1 MDVSIERETVKEL
14 ISFKLHHIQDLIRSI
29 LDKRGEENSDDF
41 ISKAKSGELENAEM
55 DAITMR
61 QLIADYN
68 KLRELLDSVNSGEP
82 ILDSNN

>member
-1 MDVSIERETVKEL
+1 MNVSIERETVKEL
-14 ISFKLHHIQDLIRSI
+14 ITFKLQYIQDLIRSI
-29 LDKRGEENSDDF
+29 LDKWAEENSDDF

-68 KLRELLDSVNSGEP
+68 KLRELLDSVTSGET
-82 ILDSNN
+82 I

>member
-1 MDVSIERETVKEL
+1 MNVSIERETVKEL
-14 ISFKLHHIQDLIRSI
+14 ITFKLQHIQDLIRSI
-29 LDKRGEENSDDF
+29 LDKWGEDNFDDF

-68 KLRELLDSVNSGEP
+68 KLKELFHSVTSGETK
-82 ILDSNN
+82 

>member
-1 MDVSIERETVKEL
+1 MNVSIERETVKEL
-14 ISFKLHHIQDLIRSI
+14 ITFKLQHIQDLIRSI
-29 LDKRGEENSDDF
+29 LDKWGVDNSDDF

-68 KLRELLDSVNSGEP
+68 KLRELLDSVTSGEKK
-82 ILDSNN
+82 